1 MTSIT
6 LEPLN
11 KYHAEKLFSVLKD
24 EKIYT
29 YIPENPPE
37 SVEKLSAK
45 FKRLAEGATTHLSQI
60 WLNFAIYN
68 KNLKEYIGTVQA
80 TIYSK
85 DLKASIAYILPS
97 KYWGRGYAQQAV
109 TEMINILI
117 SNYKLKMFHAYIDTR
132 NIKSIRLVERLGF
145 KKIGFEKNAGF
156 FKGSNSDEYICYEH
170 RRME

>member
-1 MTSIT
+1 MN

-11 KYHAEKLFSVLKD
+11 KYHAEELFSVLKD

-37 SVEKLSAK
+37 STGELSEK
-45 FKRLAEGATTHLSQI
+45 FERLAEGAPIHLSQI

-68 KNLKEYIGTVQA
+68 KNLNEYIGTVQA

-85 DLKASIAYILPS
+85 DLKASIAYVLPS
-97 KYWGRGYAQQAV
+97 KYWGKGYAQQAV

-117 SNYKLKMFHAYIDTR
+117 SNYKIKMFHAYIDTR
-132 NIKSIRLVERLGF
+132 NIKSIKLVERLGF
-145 KKIGFEKNAGF
+145 KKIGFEKNADF
-156 FKGSNSDEYICYEH
+156 FKGSTSDEYIFALKTE
-170 RRME
+170 EWNK